1 MRSLR
6 SLLLFGP
13 FLAAACGDST
23 GLLRASNLNSVDT
36 VSLYALSGGTPPRT
50 PSGYWLGV
58 DNTPAPHP
66 VLIQEG
72 AAFDFVVDLD
82 SAYRPLLKPTGALRL
97 GRNSG
102 VQTTT
107 LPFDSIRIAPSGGYQ
122 LDSAVTVDV
131 GGRAIVHSRT
141 AQCSFGFTTVY
152 YAKLHI
158 LAVDS
163 ASRRIDFEIL
173 VDDNCGYRGLEL
185 GLPSH

>member
-23 GLLRASNLNSVDT
+23 GLLRATNLNVVDT
-36 VSLYALSGGTPPRT
+36 VSLYAVSGGTPPRT
-50 PSGYWLGV
+50 PSGYWLGIQ
-58 DNTPAPHP
+58 DNPPHP
-66 VLIQEG
+66 VLIQDG
-72 AAFDFVVDLD
+72 GAFDFVVDLD

-107 LPFDSIRIAPSGGYQ
+107 LPFDSIRIAPTGGYQ

-141 AQCSFGFTTVY
+141 AQCSFGFTTLY